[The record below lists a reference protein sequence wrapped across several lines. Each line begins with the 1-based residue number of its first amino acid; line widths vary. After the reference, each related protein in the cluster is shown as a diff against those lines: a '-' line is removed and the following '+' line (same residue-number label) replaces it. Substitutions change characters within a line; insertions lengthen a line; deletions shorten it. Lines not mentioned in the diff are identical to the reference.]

1 MHGVVLQ
8 ELTIPSRDRNTLW
21 VVFVYARSRCRAT
34 TRKGQDICINDLYE
48 VVNMARQNKV
58 ITAINEMLDEHSYLT
73 AKQIQV
79 GLGYKSQGAVANAL
93 NRYISQGKLQRVDV

>member
-1 MHGVVLQ
+1 
-8 ELTIPSRDRNTLW
+8 
-21 VVFVYARSRCRAT
+21 
-34 TRKGQDICINDLYE
+34 
-48 VVNMARQNKV
+48 MARQNKV